1 MIIERI
7 RREHGYM
14 SRLLAILR
22 RKLVLLKDE
31 ESVNYSL
38 VKEIVDYLSS
48 HSEVVHHPK
57 EDLIYHYYVEKYGKQ
72 ADVTDLEE
80 DHKALSAKTHEFLD
94 LIEMVL
100 QDAVVPQ
107 DILITQLSEFIKSQK
122 THLDME
128 EKEIIPLLLETFT
141 DDDWVHVESQW
152 DHNDDDPVFGESI
165 SVRYKQ
171 LANRVRQEQ

>member
-22 RKLVLLKDE
+22 RKLVLLQDE
-31 ESVNYSL
+31 KSVNYPL
-38 VKEIVDYLSS
+38 VKEIIDYLSS
-48 HSEVVHHPK
+48 HSEAVHHPK

-72 ADVTDLEE
+72 SGVVDLEE
-80 DHKALSAKTHEFLD
+80 DHKVLAGRTSEFLE

-107 DILITQLSEFIKSQK
+107 DIIISQLSDFIKFQK
-122 THLDME
+122 AHLDME
-128 EKEIIPLLLETFT
+128 EKEIIPLILDTFT
-141 DDDWVHVESQW
+141 EEDWAHVELQW
-152 DHNDDDPVFGESI
+152 SNSDDDPVFGDTIAE
-165 SVRYKQ
+165 RYKH
-171 LANRVRQEQ
+171 LASRVRQEQ